1 MKVGTVIRTLIT
13 EGKISDPDQPKGR
26 LLAAAAKLFRE
37 KGYAETTVREL
48 AAEVGILSG
57 SIFHHFSSKG
67 EILFAVMKEVVVSM
81 ETALALALEEA
92 DTTEQKIRTLIVI
105 ELAFIHGKTR
115 NATAVLISEWRSLT
129 EEQQQYLLKERKA
142 YFDLWHEVLA
152 QAQQEG
158 LTHIEPIY
166 LRQLLNGA
174 IVWTAYWYKP
184 GGALSMSAL
193 VERVLGLAING
204 GVENKEILTG

>member
-1 MKVGTVIRTLIT
+1 MKVGTVIRTLID
-13 EGKISDPDQPKGR
+13 EGKISDPDQPRGR

-57 SIFHHFSSKG
+57 SIFHHFNNKG

-81 ETALALALEEA
+81 EVALEMALSEA
-92 DTTEQKIRTLIVI
+92 ETTEQKIRTLIAV
-105 ELAFIHGKTR
+105 ELGFIHGKTS
-115 NATAVLISEWRSLT
+115 NATAVLVSEWRSLT
-129 EEQQQYLLKERKA
+129 KEQQTYLLKERKA
-142 YFDLWHEVLA
+142 YFDLWHEVLE
-152 QAQQEG
+152 QAQQQG
-158 LTHIEPIY
+158 LTRIEAIY

-184 GGALSMSAL
+184 GGELSMSRL
-193 VERVLGLAING
+193 VEKVLALAVQNPR
-204 GVENKEILTG
+204 EPH